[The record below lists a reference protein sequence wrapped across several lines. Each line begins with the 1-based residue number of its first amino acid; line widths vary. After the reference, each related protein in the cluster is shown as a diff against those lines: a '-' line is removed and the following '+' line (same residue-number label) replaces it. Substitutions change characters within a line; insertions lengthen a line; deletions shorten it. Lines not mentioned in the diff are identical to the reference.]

1 MPIRGFFPTSRQRQ
15 SPAANVRVT
24 MYTQRASHC
33 HFLRKWRNDSSSGFA
48 SNFVK
53 SLAIAKW
60 KPFGRFSGVSTSH
73 RLRSGTTDSKMA
85 ACRWRKTLV
94 PVGPQQAN
102 TTNSLT
108 KCGFWSCRIVMSL
121 SENLRRGWGYMGV
134 HSILTDD
141 LTMRRE
147 SAKRTS
153 SILANDSNFLDQRNI
168 PVVHQSPYFLDM
180 APCDFWLS
188 PHLKTQLKGT
198 QFESRDDIIRNTTA
212 KLYSIRKKVFQEC
225 FEQWRNRWENLCSVT
240 RRLLRRGL
248 GGCRPHGV

>member
-1 MPIRGFFPTSRQRQ
+1 M
-15 SPAANVRVT
+15 
-24 MYTQRASHC
+24 
-33 HFLRKWRNDSSSGFA
+33 
-48 SNFVK
+48 
-53 SLAIAKW
+53 
-60 KPFGRFSGVSTSH
+60 
-73 RLRSGTTDSKMA
+73 
-85 ACRWRKTLV
+85 
-94 PVGPQQAN
+94 
-102 TTNSLT
+102 TNSLT
-108 KCGFWSCRIVMSL
+108 KCGFWSCRIVVSL
-121 SENLRRGWGYMGV
+121 FENLRRGWGYMGV

-212 KLYSIRKKVFQEC
+212 KLYSVRKKVFQEC

-240 RRLLRRGL
+240 WRLLRRGL
-248 GGCRPHGV
+248 GVQTSWRVKTFFPAEGRILFERDTCRTLKTFHETMTINILQTSNSHGNRLVIYMEPVLV